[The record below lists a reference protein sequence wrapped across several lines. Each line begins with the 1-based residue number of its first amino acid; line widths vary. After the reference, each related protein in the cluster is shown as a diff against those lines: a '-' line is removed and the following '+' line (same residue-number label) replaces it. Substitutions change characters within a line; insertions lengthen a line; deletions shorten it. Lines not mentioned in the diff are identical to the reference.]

1 MPSPRPPTATFTAA
15 LQRARAQFHPVAE
28 AAGFVRTP
36 KNMWVRQHEHT
47 VEWFSLFR
55 SSSYRNSVDL
65 RMESGLRVLN
75 SPRTSLTAFGPRSLD
90 ARLVRPD
97 LRLHMSFN
105 VITDSMYERSVAD
118 AGTFFQEILCA
129 WFQPLQD
136 MQTLLATPIQGEDER
151 ILPGTAMAREEM
163 PALVEALAAG
173 PDPERVAVSLK
184 LLGIKPPREKRAA
197 APRRK
202 APPAA

>member
-47 VEWFSLFR
+47 VEWFTLFR
-55 SSSYRNSVDL
+55 VPSYHNAVKL

-75 SPRTSLTAFGPRSLD
+75 SPLGYLTAYGPRSMD
-90 ARLVRPD
+90 AYQIRPE

-151 ILPGTAMAREEM
+151 ILPGTAMAPEEM